1 MLRLQTILRATA
13 ATVRQ
18 PEVATLGQGLAL
30 PFQILMIYEMLD
42 GPGFNFQDKFSAVAA
57 HPWHFEIE
65 E

>member
-18 PEVATLGQGLAL
+18 AATSGPGLAL
-30 PFQILMIYEMLD
+30 PFQILMVYEMLD
-42 GPGFNFQDKFSAVAA
+42 GPGLNLQDKFSAVAA